1 MTPAPAP
8 DDLPAPVDLETALTK
23 LVWSDPSLVDD
34 PAGVLTRLGMTMPE
48 GLTLD
53 IRLQQPD
60 TLYFVI
66 PPAASDGGDAHG
78 VVNQMDLWRSGEQFV
93 WIMSQDAKVA
103 LLELREQFRQTR
115 GEAPR

>member
-1 MTPAPAP
+1 MTPAPPP
-8 DDLPAPVDLETALTK
+8 DDSPAPVDLETALTQ

-34 PAGVLTRLGMTMPE
+34 PDAALTRLGMTMPE

-53 IRLQQPD
+53 VRLQQPD

-66 PPAASDGGDAHG
+66 PPAASDGGDAGG

-103 LLELREQFRQTR
+103 LLELREQFRTSR
-115 GEAPR
+115 GEVPR